1 MSHKATVWAI
11 QQRGLKPATKIVLW
25 FLCDRH
31 NPDFGCFPSQ
41 EQLADDAEVSRS
53 QLNVHLQRL
62 EEAGLIRRVQRTD
75 AKTNRQLSTR
85 YILGFEKSF
94 AQKPCLETGH
104 GPQGT
109 DPEHEQPP
117 CLETGHGKGAEPS
130 PVSGPSRVRKP
141 DSNPVREPVR
151 EEEEGAGAPVS
162 SEFWGSVLDAVLKS
176 DDSVEVPL
184 WWRGDNAQHHV
195 AGWLG
200 AGLTE
205 AEVVAE
211 IRAFVSRMPNLPEGP
226 KALDKAMARAVKAK
240 GKRKPE
246 PERAS
251 AADQLQFLA
260 DSVNGDKFL
269 PQTMITI
276 SKARELIT
284 AGLVTRERMRERG
297 VQF

>member
-1 MSHKATVWAI
+1 MSHAATNWAI
-11 QQRGLKPATKIVLW
+11 LQRGLPPATKLVLW
-25 FLCDRH
+25 HLCDRH

-41 EQLADDAEVSRS
+41 EQLANDAEVSRS

-94 AQKPCLETGH
+94 AQTPSLETGH

-117 CLETGHGKGAEPS
+117 CLETGHGIGAEPS

-151 EEEEGAGAPVS
+151 EEEEGARAPVS
-162 SEFWGSVLDAVLKS
+162 SEFWGLVIDAVLKS
-176 DDSVEVPL
+176 DDAVEVPL
-184 WWRGDNAQHHV
+184 WWRGDHAQHHV

-211 IRAFVSRMPNLPEGP
+211 IRAFVSRMPELPEGP

-240 GKRKPE
+240 GKKKPE
-246 PERAS
+246 PERAT
-251 AADQLQFLA
+251 ATEHLQFLA
-260 DSVNGDKFL
+260 DAVNGDRFL
-269 PQTMITI
+269 PQTMITM

-284 AGLVTRERMRERG
+284 AGLVTKERMRERG
-297 VQF
+297 VLF

>member
-1 MSHKATVWAI
+1 MSHAATNWAI
-11 QQRGLKPATKIVLW
+11 LQRGLPPATKLVLW
-25 FLCDRH
+25 HLCDRH

-75 AKTNRQLSTR
+75 AKTTRQLSTR

-94 AQKPCLETGH
+94 AQKPSLETGH

-130 PVSGPSRVRKP
+130 PVSGPSRVWKP

-151 EEEEGAGAPVS
+151 EEEEGAAAPVS

-184 WWRGDNAQHHV
+184 WWRGDHAQHHV

-240 GKRKPE
+240 GKKKPE

-260 DSVNGDKFL
+260 DSVNGDRFL
-269 PQTMITI
+269 PQTMITM
-276 SKARELIT
+276 SKARELIR
-284 AGLVTRERMRERG
+284 AGLVTEQRMRERG
-297 VQF
+297 VLF

>member
-1 MSHKATVWAI
+1 MSHAATNWAI
-11 QQRGLKPATKIVLW
+11 LQRGLPPATKLVLW
-25 FLCDRH
+25 HLCDRH

-94 AQKPCLETGH
+94 AQKPSLETGH

-117 CLETGHGKGAEPS
+117 CLETGHGIGAEPS
-130 PVSGPSRVRKP
+130 PVLGHSRVRKP

-151 EEEEGAGAPVS
+151 EEEEGAAAPVS

-184 WWRGDNAQHHV
+184 WWRGDHAQHHV

-211 IRAFVSRMPNLPEGP
+211 IRAFVSRMPELPEGP

-240 GKRKPE
+240 GKKKPE
-246 PERAS
+246 PERAT
-251 AADQLQFLA
+251 ATEHLQFLA
-260 DSVNGDKFL
+260 DAVNGDRFL
-269 PQTMITI
+269 PQTMITM

>member
-1 MSHKATVWAI
+1 MSHAATNWAI
-11 QQRGLKPATKIVLW
+11 LQRGLPPATKLVLW
-25 FLCDRH
+25 HLCDRH

-94 AQKPCLETGH
+94 AQKPSLETGH

-130 PVSGPSRVRKP
+130 PVLGPSRVRKP
-141 DSNPVREPVR
+141 DTNPVREPVR
-151 EEEEGAGAPVS
+151 EEEERASAPVS

-184 WWRGDNAQHHV
+184 WWRGDHAQHHV

>member
-1 MSHKATVWAI
+1 MSHAATNWAI
-11 QQRGLKPATKIVLW
+11 LQRGLPPATKLVLW
-25 FLCDRH
+25 HLCDRH

-94 AQKPCLETGH
+94 AQKPSLETGH

-151 EEEEGAGAPVS
+151 EEEEGAAAPVS

-176 DDSVEVPL
+176 DDSVELPL
-184 WWRGDNAQHHV
+184 WWRGDHAQHHV

-251 AADQLQFLA
+251 AADQLKFLA